1 MYINLNFKKNHLF
14 YNQFICFFNFL
25 FFGKNTILK
34 EIIIF
39 WQNIFHY
46 WKKKYGCW
54 ILNCMNC
61 ICYCRCCLLYRHQDG
76 YASYKRPAHV
86 RLCVPRKQRWT
97 QSQYHFHWVCLFQYT
112 YVCKFNYC
120 QPKIF
125 KMQNLI
131 QRMVSYWYMYIYFLA
146 CE

>member
-1 MYINLNFKKNHLF
+1 MYTFFSSLTYILTWILKKIIF
-14 YNQFICFFNFL
+14 CRIDQFICFFNFL
-25 FFGKNTILK
+25 FSGKNTILK

-97 QSQYHFHWVCLFQYT
+97 QSQYHFHWVCISIHI
-112 YVCKFNYC
+112 YVCKG
-120 QPKIF
+120 
-125 KMQNLI
+125 L
-131 QRMVSYWYMYIYFLA
+131 YMIRA
-146 CE
+146 